1 MYRPLKRL
9 VDLLPILGILSFG
22 GLYIYASTLYP
33 GGSQNDLN
41 SIGYDWIHNYW
52 CNLLNE
58 KGGNGMPNP
67 ARPIAILAMVILCLS
82 LIQFFLQFAS
92 TIATHK
98 YWQRIIRITGIVS
111 MIFAIF
117 IFTDYHDLMTLLSS
131 FFGLFAV
138 IGIIV
143 EIYKSEL
150 HFYKL
155 TGILCIAILGLN
167 NIIYYTEWGIV
178 FLPLIQ
184 KISFVVVLAWVGGL
198 TMEMGEKE
206 AI

>member
-1 MYRPLKRL
+1 MNKQRNRL
-9 VDLLPILGILSFG
+9 IDLLPILGILSFG

-33 GGSQNDLN
+33 GGSQNNVD
-41 SIGYDWIHNYW
+41 SIGYDWVHNYW

-58 KGGNGMPNP
+58 QSTNGMPNP
-67 ARPIAILAMVILCLS
+67 ARPIAILAMIILCLS

-92 TIATHK
+92 TIAKHK
-98 YWQRIIRITGIVS
+98 YWQKIIPKMGIVS

-131 FFGLFAV
+131 FFGLFTV
-138 IGIIV
+138 IAIIV

-150 HFYKL
+150 HFYKF
-155 TGILCIAILGLN
+155 TGVLCIAILGLN
-167 NIIYYTEWGIV
+167 NLIYYTEWGIY

-184 KISFVVVLAWVGGL
+184 KISLVVVLAWVGGL
-198 TMEMGEKE
+198 TLEMRTRL
-206 AI
+206 